1 MRDERWGRG
10 GGRGR
15 GGEMQESGG
24 VRDERWGRG
33 RRGEGEGDMGVR
45 CRKVGGEG

>member
-1 MRDERWGRG
+1 MRCRKVG
-10 GGRGR
+10 GG
-15 GGEMQESGG
+15 GGGGGG

-33 RRGEGEGDMGVR
+33 GEGEMGVR